1 MVSSWLSN
9 QVCKRITPLLHIDQN
24 SDSSPIMDVGSCVQ
38 HRSVLVQMSAIIQA
52 VVLHCP
58 AAVVWN
64 YVGEGKISSHLIG
77 SPLDHL
83 PVQPSTLPMAP
94 RFSNDHV
101 FTYYLLLTYTKWL
114 TKTRTRKLWKICF
127 HHGIVVIPILSF
139 DNWAGIGIQ

>member
-1 MVSSWLSN
+1 
-9 QVCKRITPLLHIDQN
+9 
-24 SDSSPIMDVGSCVQ
+24 MDVGSCGQ

-64 YVGEGKISSHLIG
+64 YVGEGKVSSHLIG

-94 RFSNDHV
+94 RFSNEHV
-101 FTYYLLLTYTKWL
+101 RTDISILLYLLLAYYQEM
-114 TKTRTRKLWKICF
+114 
-127 HHGIVVIPILSF
+127 S
-139 DNWAGIGIQ
+139 D